1 MVVDTLVLAED
12 HEGVDAWCL
21 LHAQFPPK
29 EPKPTLT
36 AYSRSKHELS
46 TQNSTMFLLSVEIY
60 EYPRLLSSDNFSFF
74 SKLLRSLLWI
84 SSLTLVASSL
94 RFWCSQNPFHCLKI
108 TSGRSCPSTKND
120 SFGGYTKTQVIWAS
134 ATLLQLW
141 KWDAQ
146 QKTELNL
153 LLMLVVLLC
162 CLSCYCWLLSLVVL
176 VLVASSTMQTHWCC
190 CSCSWIWNQAIV
202 YLIPCQLHR

>member
-29 EPKPTLT
+29 GPKPTLT
-36 AYSRSKHELS
+36 AYSWSKHELS
-46 TQNSTMFLLSVEIY
+46 TQNLTMFLLSVEIY

-74 SKLLRSLLWI
+74 SKLLRSLLWSLSI
-84 SSLTLVASSL
+84 NASLTLASSL
-94 RFWCSQNPFHCLKI
+94 RFWCRTHIIVWKSRLVAHVRPQRMI
-108 TSGRSCPSTKND
+108 
-120 SFGGYTKTQVIWAS
+120 SFGGYTKTRVIWAS
-134 ATLLQLW
+134 AMLLQLW

-176 VLVASSTMQTHWCC
+176 V
-190 CSCSWIWNQAIV
+190 
-202 YLIPCQLHR
+202 